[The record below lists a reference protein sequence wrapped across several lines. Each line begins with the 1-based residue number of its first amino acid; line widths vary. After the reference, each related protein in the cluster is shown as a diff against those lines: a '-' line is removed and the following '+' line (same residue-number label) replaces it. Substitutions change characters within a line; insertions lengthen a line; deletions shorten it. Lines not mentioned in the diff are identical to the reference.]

1 MEADQLFC
9 WWWGKSGRDR
19 GIKIDNFHIYM
30 FRLIFSRTS
39 ASSFDEAHHGGTL
52 ENMDETMTFNTE
64 TGITDLVHEWHLA
77 VDVYV
82 VALKINASFHLL

>member
-1 MEADQLFC
+1 
-9 WWWGKSGRDR
+9 
-19 GIKIDNFHIYM
+19 
-30 FRLIFSRTS
+30 
-39 ASSFDEAHHGGTL
+39 
-52 ENMDETMTFNTE
+52 MDETMTFNTE